1 MISALDN
8 ITFDHVDL
16 NYVKEDMT
24 TGTCYSTMNMVVN
37 TMDDKILY
45 IG

>member
-1 MISALDN
+1 MIMW
-8 ITFDHVDL
+8 DL

-24 TGTCYSTMNMVVN
+24 IDTCYSTMNMVVN

-45 IG
+45 IGRKES